1 MGIDFVTKNKV
12 LGYLKSNSISG
23 MYIEDFYNMSG
34 KKKYN
39 ELNFLEFFVNY
50 INDVFDGK
58 IIVSA
63 NLLVKLIEA
72 NGVFLN
78 ICLGKKYEIDLGL
91 VAKMRTYKDA
101 YQKYCDTNSLEVD
114 KILIKAIEAID
125 KLLDSKYKDNSEDNS
140 IYLSK
145 VKELEDKVLELT
157 KALNSEQSNNEILV
171 KKVEICEKRLKKQ
184 DDDLTQTRSVLY
196 DKEREVTRLE
206 GIEESFEELKNQ
218 YNGVKSHNSLL
229 EGKVD
234 ELSQTV
240 EEQSGR
246 IEVYQRQDEK
256 LARETF
262 LDEQIFNLLLNDK
275 LSLKDI
281 ICILNDKG
289 FNVNNNEVMDSIN
302 RIKRVVNI
310 EDKNNL
316 VVPKLYG
323 VSRELVLSENNLML
337 NVEPN
342 SSLDIMLIADMHVDK
357 VNNKLLDLMNEVYDY
372 CTINNIENIINLG
385 DFLDSSSTVTNKN
398 KKNFDNLIKL
408 LNDIISQFPISDI
421 SHIIL
426 GGNHD
431 KDFLEFGFDPIN
443 YIADSRED
451 YINLGYDNAFVTF
464 SDVSKEFIM
473 LHHKGLPIEKPG
485 AFDYIEK
492 NKINERIS
500 DYYKSINV
508 DRSDSYIDFFA
519 HLHRSR
525 LDVFNNYCIVP
536 SLTKNNDFCTNGAWH
551 LKIFFDE
558 KKEIKYIILIPL
570 VFNKKL
576 LPVSEQVYQKIKKI

>member
-1 MGIDFVTKNKV
+1 
-12 LGYLKSNSISG
+12 
-23 MYIEDFYNMSG
+23 
-34 KKKYN
+34 
-39 ELNFLEFFVNY
+39 
-50 INDVFDGK
+50 
-58 IIVSA
+58 
-63 NLLVKLIEA
+63 
-72 NGVFLN
+72 
-78 ICLGKKYEIDLGL
+78 
-91 VAKMRTYKDA
+91 MRTYKDA

-145 VKELEDKVLELT
+145 VKEVEDKVLELT

-171 KKVEICEKRLKKQ
+171 KKVEMCEKRLKKQ

-206 GIEESFEELKNQ
+206 GIEESFKELKNQ
-218 YNGVKSHNSLL
+218 YDGVKSHNSLL

-385 DFLDSSSTVTNKN
+385 DFLDS
-398 KKNFDNLIKL
+398 
-408 LNDIISQFPISDI
+408 
-421 SHIIL
+421 
-426 GGNHD
+426 
-431 KDFLEFGFDPIN
+431 
-443 YIADSRED
+443 Y
-451 YINLGYDNAFVTF
+451 
-464 SDVSKEFIM
+464 
-473 LHHKGLPIEKPG
+473 
-485 AFDYIEK
+485 
-492 NKINERIS
+492 
-500 DYYKSINV
+500 
-508 DRSDSYIDFFA
+508 
-519 HLHRSR
+519 
-525 LDVFNNYCIVP
+525 
-536 SLTKNNDFCTNGAWH
+536 
-551 LKIFFDE
+551 
-558 KKEIKYIILIPL
+558 
-570 VFNKKL
+570 KKL